1 MRPFPR
7 VDGLR
12 ALVSPSIFSFYRFYI
27 YKFTSVEEI
36 QLSWIELVTCCR
48 LLCDQT
54 RLSHI
59 RRERSESSSRL
70 LTFSNTEICKRLI
83 TTLLSTVHAERYRI
97 QIELLI
103 WEPPCVPR
111 DRFIHT
117 HNFFL
122 WPTVTWV
129 LLPLVLR
136 LFYLKSKIM
145 LFIMLR
151 IQLIGVIYFL
161 GCTMQV
167 LVSQGAEPFSAWR
180 LSFSESS
187 VLSSLWA
194 SSCLSPCVLW
204 FLNTAR
210 IPRS

>member
-1 MRPFPR
+1 MILLIPSRSCRAETAKRIRSMTMRPFPR

-12 ALVSPSIFSFYRFYI
+12 ALVSPSIFSFYRYI
-27 YKFTSVEEI
+27 FISAEEI
-36 QLSWIELVTCCR
+36 QFSWIELVTCCR

-59 RRERSESSSRL
+59 RCERSISSSRL
-70 LTFSNTEICKRLI
+70 LTFSNTEICKKLI

-103 WEPPCVPR
+103 WEPPCIPR

-117 HNFFL
+117 HNFFFL

-136 LFYLKSKIM
+136 LFYLNSKIM

-151 IQLIGVIYFL
+151 IQLIGVIYF
-161 GCTMQV
+161 
-167 LVSQGAEPFSAWR
+167 
-180 LSFSESS
+180 
-187 VLSSLWA
+187 
-194 SSCLSPCVLW
+194 
-204 FLNTAR
+204 
-210 IPRS
+210 